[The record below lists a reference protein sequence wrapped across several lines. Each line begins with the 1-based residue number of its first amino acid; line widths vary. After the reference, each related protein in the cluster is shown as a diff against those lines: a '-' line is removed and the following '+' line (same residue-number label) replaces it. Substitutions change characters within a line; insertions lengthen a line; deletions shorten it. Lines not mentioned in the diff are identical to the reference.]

1 MVLSEKQQKLEQMKE
16 TNAELEKSSDA
27 TRKDYRVDGYKNM
40 LNKYGTAQDN
50 TEAYQFTPEGKI
62 PDIELTHQY
71 ESNGLFAKI
80 IDTPAEEVVKHD
92 FDLGIEDDDVNTLIR
107 DAMESLDWEERFA
120 DAIRWARLYG
130 GSIIVMMI
138 NDGGG
143 LEEPVNWR
151 KVKGIDE
158 LLVFE
163 RSIVF
168 PDYTSLYR
176 GYGDLVSAHS
186 KSKFGMPEYF
196 YVFSLT
202 GQFKVHESRCL
213 VFRNGRM
220 PQLGMTQD
228 YRFWGVPEYQRIKR
242 ALRETV
248 TAHGDSVKLLERS
261 VQAIYKMKN
270 LAQLLATDEG
280 EEQALKRLQVIDMA
294 RGILSSIAIDS
305 EGEDYGFQTFSV
317 SGIKEVIDSTC
328 NMLSAITEIP
338 QTKLFG
344 RSPAGMSATGESDL
358 ENYYSFLE
366 KIQKLMMKS
375 NLNKLI
381 DIICYAAIKNGRMA
395 EMPNFKLKF
404 QPLWSLSEMEQAQLE
419 QTKAATAQTKA
430 ATAMTYV
437 DMGVLDP
444 SEVRA
449 GLKGSEDYVIQDL
462 IDEEADDEILT
473 PAEREAL
480 LQIKMQ
486 ALAPQPEQ
494 PEMPDMEQ
502 GNPMG
507 ELNPPEENPV
517 QEDVAQVNADSDDIT
532 ASAVIVIDKDGG
544 ILCGERKDGQGICG
558 AGGHREGD
566 ETPEETACRETWEEF
581 GITLEEIIPL
591 GIIESNGDKAQIFV
605 STAFSGEPLPN
616 TQEMQNNRFLKP
628 HQLKNATLFEP
639 FKLSLRL
646 MVDKYD
652 EIVHKGEQSV
662 NNEQTAFTNPD
673 NGDIIQE
680 EDGGKGSGK
689 PPNYGGKKL
698 PTVSPEVFHEALASG
713 KISKKLDAKKQ
724 NKHIKGTPEYQK
736 CINEG
741 RRVSTITLSLDEMEK
756 LVDDNL
762 DNGVFY
768 SDGKQFKLTIK
779 HTSSIG
785 TCVSSKGKEEDT
797 TRLTAHFSKTGMHL
811 VPSSPEKGGK

>member
-16 TNAELEKSSDA
+16 TNTELENSSGSV
-27 TRKDYRVDGYKNM
+27 RKDYRVDGYKNM

-50 TEAYQFTPEGKI
+50 SEAYQYTPEGKI

-92 FDLGIEDDDVNTLIR
+92 FDLGIEDEVVNTLIR

-143 LEEPVNWR
+143 LEEPVNWK

-163 RSIVF
+163 RSIVY
-168 PDYTSLYR
+168 PDYSSLYT
-176 GYGDLVSAHS
+176 GYGEIVSSHS

-196 YVFSLT
+196 YVFSMT

-220 PQLGMTQD
+220 PQLGMSQE

-242 ALRETV
+242 ALRETI

-270 LAQLLATDEG
+270 LAQLLATEEG

-366 KIQKLMMKS
+366 KIQKLMMKG

-381 DIICYAAIKNGRMA
+381 DIICYAAIKNGRMGQ
-395 EMPNFKLKF
+395 MPNFKLKF
-404 QPLWSLSEMEQAQLE
+404 QPMWSLSELEQAQLE
-419 QTKAATAQTKA
+419 QTKAATEQTKA
-430 ATAMTYV
+430 ATALTYV
-437 DMGVLDP
+437 DMGALDP

-449 GLKGSEDYVIQDL
+449 GLKKNEDYVIQDL
-462 IDEEADDEILT
+462 IDEEAEDVVLT
-473 PAEREAL
+473 PEERTAL
-480 LQIKMQ
+480 LGIKQQ

-494 PEMPDMEQ
+494 PETPDMSQ

-507 ELNPPEENPV
+507 EMNPPEENPV
-517 QEDVAQVNADSDDIT
+517 QEDVGQVNTDSDDIT
-532 ASAVIVIDKDGG
+532 ASAVIVIDKDGN

-558 AGGHREGD
+558 AGGHREEG

-581 GITLEEIIPL
+581 GIYLKELVPL
-591 GIIESNGDKAQIFV
+591 GVIDSNGDKAQIYV
-605 STAFSGEPLPN
+605 STAFDGEPPTN

-628 HQLKNATLFEP
+628 HQLHNEVLFEP
-639 FKLSLRL
+639 FQLSLY
-646 MVDKYD
+646 MMADKLN
-652 EIVHKGEQSV
+652 EIVPKGEHSV
-662 NNEQTAFTNPD
+662 NNELNPENAFTNPD
-673 NGDIIQE
+673 NSDIME
-680 EDGGKGSGK
+680 EDGGPGSGK
-689 PPNYGGKKL
+689 KPMGTRTHLSEEDKASYTKRIVGQKTSDG
-698 PTVSPEVFHEALASG
+698 VEVKGFTDHAFDRIAQRN
-713 KISKKLDAKKQ
+713 ISKAQIERMLQSPDIVPDKSHPERKCYDIKGKRLVLDGKTGEIITVEKRRQ
-724 NKHIKGTPEYQK
+724 NK
-736 CINEG
+736 
-741 RRVSTITLSLDEMEK
+741 
-756 LVDDNL
+756 
-762 DNGVFY
+762 
-768 SDGKQFKLTIK
+768 
-779 HTSSIG
+779 
-785 TCVSSKGKEEDT
+785 
-797 TRLTAHFSKTGMHL
+797 
-811 VPSSPEKGGK
+811 

>member
-1 MVLSEKQQKLEQMKE
+1 MALSEKQQKLEQIKVA
-16 TNAELEKSSDA
+16 NAEIEKSSDA

-50 TEAYQFTPEGKI
+50 TEAYQYTPEGRI

-92 FDLGIEDDDVNTLIR
+92 FDLGIEDEDVNTLIR

-120 DAIRWARLYG
+120 EAIKWARLYG

-163 RSIVF
+163 RAIVY

-176 GYGDLVSAHS
+176 GYGEIASQHS

-202 GQFKVHESRCL
+202 GQFKVHESRIL
-213 VFRNGRM
+213 PFRNGKM
-220 PQLGMTQD
+220 PQLGMTAD
-228 YRFWGVPEYQRIKR
+228 YRFWGIPEYQRIKR

-366 KIQKLMMKS
+366 KIQKLMMKG

-381 DIICYAAIKNGRMA
+381 EIICYAAIKNGRIA

-404 QPLWSLSEMEQAQLE
+404 QPLWSLSETEQATLE
-419 QTKAATAQTKA
+419 QTKANTAQIKA
-430 ATAMTYV
+430 QTALTYV
-437 DMGVLDP
+437 DMGALEP

-473 PAEREAL
+473 PAEKEAL

-486 ALAPQPEQ
+486 ALAPQPEE
-494 PEMPDMEQ
+494 PAMTDM
-502 GNPMG
+502 GNPDGMETDSKG
-507 ELNPPEENPV
+507 NLPTEGDF
-517 QEDVAQVNADSDDIT
+517 QEYASLANIDSCRANIDSDDIT
-532 ASAVIVIDKDGG
+532 ASAVIVIDSDGR
-544 ILCGERKDGQGICG
+544 ILGGERKDGQGICG
-558 AGGHREGD
+558 AGGHREEG

-581 GITLEEIIPL
+581 GIYLKELVPL
-591 GIIESNGDKAQIFV
+591 GIVNSNGDKAQIYV
-605 STAFSGEPLPN
+605 STAFDGKPLPN

-628 HQLKNATLFEP
+628 HELYNVDLFEP
-639 FKLSLRL
+639 FKLSFKL
-646 MVDKYD
+646 MVDKLE

-662 NNEQTAFTNPD
+662 NNEQIQENAFTNPSES
-673 NGDIIQE
+673 DIIQE
-680 EDGGKGSGK
+680 DGGDGSGK
-689 PPNYGGKKL
+689 KPKGNSKAKPKEPSTPLPKELYEKALLGKRTSDGRVVETIHIHAMNDMKNRKINPSSCSIALEKGKPTKGNKPNRLCYTYNGTMVVYDTKSKQIVSAVYKGKGKK
-698 PTVSPEVFHEALASG
+698 
-713 KISKKLDAKKQ
+713 SK
-724 NKHIKGTPEYQK
+724 
-736 CINEG
+736 
-741 RRVSTITLSLDEMEK
+741 RS
-756 LVDDNL
+756 
-762 DNGVFY
+762 
-768 SDGKQFKLTIK
+768 
-779 HTSSIG
+779 
-785 TCVSSKGKEEDT
+785 
-797 TRLTAHFSKTGMHL
+797 
-811 VPSSPEKGGK
+811 